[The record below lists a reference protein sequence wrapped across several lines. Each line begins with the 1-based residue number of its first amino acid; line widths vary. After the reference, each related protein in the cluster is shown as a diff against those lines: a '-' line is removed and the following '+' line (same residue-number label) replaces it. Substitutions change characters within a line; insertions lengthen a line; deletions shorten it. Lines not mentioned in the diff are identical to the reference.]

1 MEGPENPGG
10 QEGSRLQFTVT
21 RFFDTNRCLKMAT
34 KALIFPQGDSFIP
47 KKNIQN
53 RLTFFFQIL
62 KLVHTPPD
70 FQSKKL

>member
-1 MEGPENPGG
+1 MEEPEGPGG
-10 QEGSRLQFTVT
+10 QKGSRLQLTDT
-21 RFFDTNRCLKMAT
+21 RSFNGCLKMAT